1 MSAVIVDFGNA
12 RKVVELAMRCGIDR
26 KHAVQQYV
34 IVGREYQSA
43 LAERDRRN
51 GMERKEKG
59 DVA

>member
-34 IVGREYQSA
+34 IVGRAYQAA
-43 LAERDRRN
+43 LAERARRSGMDRN
-51 GMERKEKG
+51 SGG
-59 DVA
+59 DAA

>member
-1 MSAVIVDFGNA
+1 MSAVIVDLGNA
-12 RKVVELAMRCGIDR
+12 RKVIELAMRCGIDR

-51 GMERKEKG
+51 GMERKENG
-59 DVA
+59 DVE

>member
-1 MSAVIVDFGNA
+1 MSAVIVDLGNA
-12 RKVVELAMRCGIDR
+12 RKVMELAMRCGIDR

-51 GMERKEKG
+51 GMDRNTGG
-59 DVA
+59 DAA